1 MELAIIFFLVILC
14 IVIAVKFLEHLDY
27 IEEQKFYED
36 SHKVAINYYQERL
49 DKYVNYT
56 RELEK
61 ELEDYKVLAK
71 SLEKENKKLRRG
83 F

>member
-1 MELAIIFFLVILC
+1 MELAIIFFLAILC

-27 IEEQKFYED
+27 VDEQQFYED
-36 SHKVAINYYQERL
+36 CHTNAIKYYQERL

-61 ELEDYKVLAK
+61 ELEDYKILAK